1 MAIVTEETS
10 RLIKSPQDRNID
22 VNLMWISLMAFATTA
37 SRGMFFT
44 TAQKRLENRLALQVY
59 KSMYQQPAS
68 FYSQTPVSSII
79 DRTTNDVRT
88 VSSNISLAVNVIVR
102 STVSVVVTLYLMFCL
117 SPRLTLAACA
127 TVPVN
132 IIVTHCFGK
141 LNDRIMKGHDA
152 AVQATT
158 KFCHDTLSH
167 ITLLKVHDADGV
179 CIAKMQSLR
188 SDMAKY
194 HVYETGMYGL
204 NALVCMNMPT
214 ITLLFVLA
222 CARDA
227 SISADLVTFFAHQQS
242 LVGTVRAILD
252 WRYEYIKCREPM
264 SRIIEILNNTHA
276 EPPGS
281 YIPFNMGSFHGSIEF
296 RDLSFKYSPQA
307 PESVLSA
314 FNLHIPGGQKIAIV
328 GKSGSGK
335 STIAKLLLGILTPC
349 GGSVLID
356 GVDARDYD
364 QRWLKQQI
372 GYVSQDVVMF
382 SESIDYNIGFGK
394 LSRKEVIAAAQASNA
409 HEFIQL
415 LPAGYDTI
423 LAGTELGSL
432 SGGQKQRI
440 AIARALGHTPKIL
453 IFDEATSALDSES
466 EAFVQDAIEDICRTS
481 GCTVI
486 IIAHRP
492 NAYHFADKVVKIG

>member
-1 MAIVTEETS
+1 
-10 RLIKSPQDRNID
+10 
-22 VNLMWISLMAFATTA
+22 
-37 SRGMFFT
+37 
-44 TAQKRLENRLALQVY
+44 
-59 KSMYQQPAS
+59 
-68 FYSQTPVSSII
+68 
-79 DRTTNDVRT
+79 
-88 VSSNISLAVNVIVR
+88 
-102 STVSVVVTLYLMFCL
+102 
-117 SPRLTLAACA
+117 
-127 TVPVN
+127 
-132 IIVTHCFGK
+132 
-141 LNDRIMKGHDA
+141 
-152 AVQATT
+152 
-158 KFCHDTLSH
+158 
-167 ITLLKVHDADGV
+167 
-179 CIAKMQSLR
+179 
-188 SDMAKY
+188 
-194 HVYETGMYGL
+194 
-204 NALVCMNMPT
+204 
-214 ITLLFVLA
+214 
-222 CARDA
+222 
-227 SISADLVTFFAHQQS
+227 
-242 LVGTVRAILD
+242 
-252 WRYEYIKCREPM
+252 M

-276 EPPGS
+276 EPPGT
-281 YIPFNMGSFHGSIEF
+281 YIPFNIGSFHGSIEF

-335 STIAKLLLGILTPC
+335 STIAKLLVGILTPC
-349 GGSVLID
+349 DGSVLID

-440 AIARALGHTPKIL
+440 AIARALGHNPKIL

-466 EAFVQDAIEDICRTS
+466 EAFVQDAIESICRTS